1 MSLVLIRSLLLTIP
15 ACFAWTA
22 ILITISF
29 CMLPFASLQTHTAMW
44 RFWARSML
52 FLCGA
57 RVRISG
63 LENLDPAQNYIFASN
78 HLSLI
83 DSPVLV
89 AYLPH
94 TVRFLAKRE
103 LFSIPF
109 MGWYMKNQGHIA
121 IDRGDARATL
131 RSMAEAAGVIDRE
144 HKSVLVFPEGTR
156 SMDGNLQEFKDGA
169 ALLAI
174 RARTPIVPVAV
185 VGTQKILP
193 AKAKDIR
200 GGTVE
205 LRIGKP
211 IPTEGLDQKQRSH
224 LTAQLRASIIAL
236 QT

>member
-1 MSLVLIRSLLLTIP
+1 MSFALIRSVLLTIP

-22 ILITISF
+22 ILITMSF
-29 CMLPFASLQTHTAMW
+29 LILPFTRQSTHTAIW

-52 FLCGA
+52 WLCGA
-57 RVRISG
+57 RVRVRG
-63 LENLDPAQNYIFASN
+63 VENLDMTQHYVFASN

-109 MGWYMKNQGHIA
+109 MGWYMANQGHIA
-121 IDRGDARATL
+121 IDRGEVRATL
-131 RSMAEAAGVIDRE
+131 KSMAEAAAVIDRE
-144 HKSVLVFPEGTR
+144 SKSVLVFPEGTR

-174 RARTPIVPVAV
+174 RAKTPIVPVAV
-185 VGTQKILP
+185 VGTEKVLP
-193 AKAKDIR
+193 SKSKEIR
-200 GGTVE
+200 GGNVE

-211 IPTEGLDQKQRSH
+211 IPTAGLDQKQRSQV
-224 LTAQLRASIIAL
+224 TAELRAAVVAL
-236 QT
+236 QS